1 MQDSGSPTPRPEN
14 LLHTKL
20 MPPRLRPNTLPR
32 QRLISQ
38 LDSGLAKKLICV
50 TAPTGFGK
58 TTLIGAWLAERA
70 LPYAWVTLDDS
81 DNDPAR
87 FWSYAITALH
97 SMDAS
102 LGKASLAALNS
113 PQVSYQAL
121 LTPLLNEMTGL
132 SQNPI
137 LVLEDYQVIV
147 SEEINSAVAFLLHN
161 LPENFHLVVIAR
173 SQPDLP
179 LAILRARDE
188 LLEINGD
195 SLRFTLAETEVFL
208 ESHFGSKL
216 PHEALVSLQDRTE
229 GWPAGLRLAALYLQ
243 NQDDPARIE
252 EAIQNF
258 SGGHRFVADYLIQE
272 VFEGQPAL
280 TQDLL
285 LKTCF
290 LDRLTAS
297 LCDAVTGENSSSQVL
312 EHLERDGVFLV
323 QLQQSGGQPW
333 YRYNPLFAESLRYLA
348 RQRLD
353 EAEMETI
360 YARAS
365 TWYEFNRMYAEAIE
379 TALSAGLYSRALDA
393 IEKHLEIHDI
403 SELFTLDRWLEQ
415 VPDELILERPEI
427 CFMLAQV
434 ILYTQDRYSP
444 AMPARLEPLLNAA
457 QQAWQSAGNH
467 ARHGE
472 LLSLRGIIAWWQG
485 DLPKAFEFARRSLQ
499 EIPEHHV
506 LWRGNS
512 LLILAYEELNRGRI
526 LSSLEEI
533 LEARAL
539 LGAAQNIH
547 GVLACLQILSSVFFW
562 QGDLEGASQLSHQIL
577 DEAIGGEE
585 MLDDQ
590 GVAWLD
596 LGNIAYERNDLE
608 NAKKY
613 AQRAMDLAKKR
624 ANHMLMV
631 QAGVRLADVLA
642 ARNKPSEAL
651 ELLKALEPEVK
662 NPLLRTIQSAEAR
675 ISIQTGETRGLEW
688 WLTLIETEK
697 QALPVQQEQEAFIL
711 ARLRIAEGNADEA
724 LEILSDWEADAAE
737 NGRLRSQ
744 VEADCLEALAYY
756 AGEDP
761 DAAAKKLIKALA
773 TAQEKGF
780 TRLVLDLGGSM
791 AELLQAV
798 IPRLPRRSLVLYTTT
813 LLHSFS
819 LEVITQPA
827 SADSGLL
834 VEPLSPQEQRVLRLL
849 AAGLSNPEI
858 ARELFVSL
866 NTIKTQVKSIYRKLN
881 VSSRSEAS
889 QVARDL
895 NLL

>member
-1 MQDSGSPTPRPEN
+1 MQDPDFPTPNSEN

-32 QRLISQ
+32 QRLIVQ
-38 LDSGLAKKLICV
+38 LDGGLAKKLICI

-58 TTLIGAWLAERA
+58 TTLIGVWLAERA
-70 LPYAWVTLDDS
+70 LPYAWVTLDES

-97 SMDAS
+97 SMNS
-102 LGKASLAALNS
+102 TLGKASLAALNS

-121 LTPLLNEMTGL
+121 LTPLLNELAGL
-132 SQNPI
+132 TKNFL
-137 LVLEDYQVIV
+137 LVLEDYQVIT
-147 SEEINSAVAFLLHN
+147 SAEINAAVAFLLHN
-161 LPENFHLVVIAR
+161 LPDNFHLVVIAR

-188 LLEINGD
+188 LLEIDAD
-195 SLRFTLAETEVFL
+195 SLRFTPAETKVFL
-208 ESHFGSKL
+208 ESLLGASL
-216 PHEALVSLQDRTE
+216 PPEALESLQARTE

-243 NQDDPARIE
+243 NRDDPGRIE
-252 EAIQNF
+252 EAIQDF

-272 VFEGQPAL
+272 VFEGQPAF
-280 TQDLL
+280 TQAML

-290 LDRLTAS
+290 LDRLSAS
-297 LCDAVTGENSSSQVL
+297 LCDAITGESSSSQVL
-312 EHLERDGVFLV
+312 EHLERDGLFLV
-323 QLQQSGGQPW
+323 QLQQSGGRPW

-348 RQRLD
+348 RQRLN
-353 EAEMETI
+353 EAEMEAI

-365 TWYEFNRMYAEAIE
+365 TWYELNQMYAEAIE
-379 TALSAGLYSRALDA
+379 TALSAGLYTRALDA

-547 GVLACLQILSSVFFW
+547 GVLACLQIMSDVFFW
-562 QGDLEGASQLSHQIL
+562 QGDLEGASQLSRQIL
-577 DEAIGGEE
+577 DEAVGGDE

-590 GVAWLD
+590 GVAWLN
-596 LGNIAYERNDLE
+596 LGNIAYEQNDLE
-608 NAKKY
+608 NAEQYIK
-613 AQRAMDLAKKR
+613 RALDLAKKR
-624 ANHMLMV
+624 ANQMLMV
-631 QAGVRLADVLA
+631 QAGVRLASVRA
-642 ARNKPSEAL
+642 AKDNPPEAL

-662 NPLLRTIQSAEAR
+662 NPLLRQMQSAEAR
-675 ISIQTGETRGLEW
+675 ISIQRGEIKGLEW
-688 WLTLIETEK
+688 WLALIKAEK
-697 QALPVQQEQEAFIL
+697 QVLPVQQEQEAFIL
-711 ARLRIAEGNADEA
+711 AQLRIAEGRADEA
-724 LEILSDWEADAAE
+724 LEILSGWEADAAE

-744 VEADCLEALAYY
+744 VEAACLEALAYY
-756 AGEDP
+756 ANHDP
-761 DAAAKKLIKALA
+761 DSAAKMLIKALA
-773 TAQEKGF
+773 IAQEKDF

-791 AELLQAV
+791 AELLQAM
-798 IPRLPRRSLVLYTTT
+798 IPRLSRRSLVLYATT

-819 LEVITQPA
+819 PEVFAQPS
-827 SADSGLL
+827 SADSDLL

-849 AAGLSNPEI
+849 AAGMSNPEI

-866 NTIKTQVKSIYRKLN
+866 NTIKTQVKSIFRKLN